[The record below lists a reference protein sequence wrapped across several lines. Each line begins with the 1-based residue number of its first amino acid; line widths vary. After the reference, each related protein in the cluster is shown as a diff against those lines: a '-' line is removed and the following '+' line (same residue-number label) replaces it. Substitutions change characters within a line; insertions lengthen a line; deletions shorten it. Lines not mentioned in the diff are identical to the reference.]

1 MTQSPSPLPP
11 SLSTSSSSA
20 SAEPIEVLP
29 AGEPV
34 GRTRWRALTTHARV
48 LVLLDEHCD
57 VRLRDIAHE
66 LGLSERFVVDVLDD
80 LERDG
85 YITRHRSGR
94 RNQYAVHRDRP
105 LPDDRV
111 RVTVAELRSGS
122 TPP

>member
-1 MTQSPSPLPP
+1 MTEPSSPSP
-11 SLSTSSSSA
+11 ST
-20 SAEPIEVLP
+20 SAEPIEILP
-29 AGEPV
+29 ADAPA
-34 GRTRWRALTTHARV
+34 GRIRWRALTTHARV
-48 LVLLDEHCD
+48 LVLLDERSD
-57 VRLRDIAHE
+57 ARLRDIAYE

-94 RNQYAVHRDRP
+94 RNRYAVRRDLP

-122 TPP
+122 TPH